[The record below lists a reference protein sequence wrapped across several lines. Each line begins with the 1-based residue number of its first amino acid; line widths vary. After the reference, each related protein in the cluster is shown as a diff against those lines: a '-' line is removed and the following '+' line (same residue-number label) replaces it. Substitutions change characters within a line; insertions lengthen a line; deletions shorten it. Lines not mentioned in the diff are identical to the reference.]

1 MKFVIGITMVS
12 SNIDAIISR
21 VKAPKATSSNTIYLS
36 EINLN
41 VVCETLVDYHGKEL
55 SESELS
61 ELLYESWNQRRRPC
75 GKDSFMRTYRVVFHS
90 WSLYYIENGRF
101 FFTKLIQ
108 DYMRKDCT
116 YQEVLQRLCAR
127 WQYPKPQQLNQPSG
141 PLRPMVSLLNVMN
154 ELQRNGLSNSLSFSE
169 CNLFVMF
176 MEKDSDVNDFIDLL
190 KYFRKNK
197 TELINK
203 LLEKSLEIKFDDYES
218 GIKQI
223 IWYLTKSEAIVRNGE
238 LIEVA

>member
-1 MKFVIGITMVS
+1 
-12 SNIDAIISR
+12 
-21 VKAPKATSSNTIYLS
+21 
-36 EINLN
+36 
-41 VVCETLVDYHGKEL
+41 
-55 SESELS
+55 
-61 ELLYESWNQRRRPC
+61 
-75 GKDSFMRTYRVVFHS
+75 
-90 WSLYYIENGRF
+90 
-101 FFTKLIQ
+101 
-108 DYMRKDCT
+108 MRKECT
-116 YQEVLQRLCAR
+116 YQEVLQRLCAK

-197 TELINK
+197 KELINK

>member
-1 MKFVIGITMVS
+1 
-12 SNIDAIISR
+12 
-21 VKAPKATSSNTIYLS
+21 
-36 EINLN
+36 
-41 VVCETLVDYHGKEL
+41 
-55 SESELS
+55 
-61 ELLYESWNQRRRPC
+61 
-75 GKDSFMRTYRVVFHS
+75 
-90 WSLYYIENGRF
+90 
-101 FFTKLIQ
+101 
-108 DYMRKDCT
+108 
-116 YQEVLQRLCAR
+116 
-127 WQYPKPQQLNQPSG
+127 
-141 PLRPMVSLLNVMN
+141 MVSLLNVMN